1 MKICLIPARS
11 GSKRIKNKNIK
22 LFFGKPMIA
31 FAIKN
36 AKKTKL
42 FDKIIVSTDSKKIAK
57 ISSRYGAEIP
67 FLRPKKLADD
77 KTVDKTVIN
86 HFLKNF
92 KQRIEYLCYL
102 YPNSP
107 LLKTSTLIK
116 GFKQISKKNH
126 QQLITICKNKSDTNK
141 VFKLGKNNVV
151 KILKKGKKHD
161 KKSNFFYDAGQCYWF
176 NLKKNVKKKILGFP
190 ISKYEGVDIN
200 NYEDLKLVK
209 ILYSKKYLRI

>member
-31 FAIKN
+31 FAIEN

-67 FLRPKKLADD
+67 FFRPKKLADD

-92 KQRIEYLCYL
+92 KQRISYLCYL

-107 LLKTSTLIK
+107 LLKTSTIVK
-116 GFKQISKKNH
+116 SFNQISKKNY
-126 QQLITICKNKSDTNK
+126 QQLITICKNKSDPNR
-141 VFKLGKNNVV
+141 VFKLEKNNVV
-151 KILKKGKKHD
+151 KILKKRKKYS
-161 KKSNFFYDAGQCYWF
+161 KKSNFFNDAGQCYWF
-176 NLKKNVKKKILGFP
+176 NLNKNVKKKILGFP
-190 ISKYEGVDIN
+190 ISKYEGIDIN
-200 NYEDLKLVK
+200 TYEDLKLVK
-209 ILYSKKYLRI
+209 ILYSKKNI